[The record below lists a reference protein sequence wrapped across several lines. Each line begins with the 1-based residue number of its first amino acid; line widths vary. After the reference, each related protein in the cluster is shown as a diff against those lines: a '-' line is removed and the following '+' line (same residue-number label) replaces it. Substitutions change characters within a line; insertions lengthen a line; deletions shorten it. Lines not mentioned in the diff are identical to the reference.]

1 MGIMNLD
8 MYDIVRV
15 PRITEKGT
23 RLKEKN
29 NVLTFE
35 VRVDANKVQVKKAVE
50 ELFKVKVAD
59 VTTVKTAGKK
69 KRIGMR
75 VGRRSDWKKAYVTLK
90 PGEKIAIF
98 EGA

>member
-1 MGIMNLD
+1 MMTD
-8 MYDIVRV
+8 FYDIIRV

-35 VRVDANKVQVKKAVE
+35 VRIDSNKLQVRKAIE
-50 ELFKVKVAD
+50 GIFKVKVAD
-59 VTTVKTAGKK
+59 ITTVKSAGKK
-69 KRIGMR
+69 KRLGQR
-75 VGRRSDWKKAYVTLK
+75 QGRRSDWKKAYVTLK
-90 PGEKIAIF
+90 PGEKIDIF

>member
-1 MGIMNLD
+1 MTID
-8 MYDIVRV
+8 QYDVIRV
-15 PRITEKGT
+15 PRITEKGA

-35 VRVDANKVQVKKAVE
+35 VRTDANKVQVRKAIE
-50 ELFKVKVAD
+50 GIFKVKVAD
-59 VTTVKTAGKK
+59 VTTVKSAVKK
-69 KRIGMR
+69 KRMGQR

-90 PGEKIAIF
+90 PGEKIDIF

>member
-1 MGIMNLD
+1 MMTDL
-8 MYDIVRV
+8 YDIIRV

-23 RLKEKN
+23 RLKEQN
-29 NVLTFE
+29 NVITFE
-35 VRVDANKVQVKKAVE
+35 VKVNANKLQVKKAVE
-50 ELFKVKVAD
+50 GIFKVKVLD
-59 VTTVKTAGKK
+59 VTTVKNAGKI
-69 KRIGMR
+69 KRVGQR

>member
-1 MGIMNLD
+1 MMTD
-8 MYDIVRV
+8 FYDILRV

-35 VRVDANKVQVKKAVE
+35 VKVDANKVQVKKAVE
-50 ELFKVKVAD
+50 GIFKVKVAD
-59 VTTVKTAGKK
+59 VTTVKNAGKK
-69 KRIGMR
+69 KRVGQR
-75 VGRRSDWKKAYVTLK
+75 PGRRSDWKKAYVTLK
-90 PGEKIAIF
+90 PGEKIDIF

>member
-1 MGIMNLD
+1 MTMD
-8 MYDIVRV
+8 FYDIIRV

-35 VRVDANKVQVKKAVE
+35 VKINANKLQVRKAVE
-50 ELFKVKVAD
+50 GIFKVKVSD
-59 VTTVKTAGKK
+59 VTTVKNAGKS
-69 KRIGMR
+69 KRVGQR
-75 VGRRSDWKKAYVTLK
+75 LGRRSDWKKAYVTLK
-90 PGEKIAIF
+90 PGEKIDIF

>member
-1 MGIMNLD
+1 MTLD
-8 MYDIVRV
+8 FYDIIRL

-35 VRVDANKVQVKKAVE
+35 VKADANKVQVRKAIE
-50 ELFKVKVAD
+50 GIFKVKVSD
-59 VTTVKTAGKK
+59 VTTVNIPGKR
-69 KRIGMR
+69 KRMGAR
-75 VGRRSDWKKAYVTLK
+75 EGRRSDWKKAYVTLK
-90 PGEKIAIF
+90 PGEKIDLF

>member
-1 MGIMNLD
+1 MMTD
-8 MYDIVRV
+8 FYDIIRV

-35 VRVDANKVQVKKAVE
+35 VKIDANKVQVKKAVE
-50 ELFKVKVAD
+50 SVFKVKVKD
-59 VTTVKTAGKK
+59 VTTVKNLGKN
-69 KRIGMR
+69 KRVGQR
-75 VGRRSDWKKAYVTLK
+75 LGRRSDWKKAYVTLK
-90 PGEKIAIF
+90 PGEKIDIF

>member
-1 MGIMNLD
+1 MMTD
-8 MYDIVRV
+8 FYDIIRV

-35 VRVDANKVQVKKAVE
+35 VKVDANKIQVKKAVE
-50 ELFKVKVAD
+50 SVFKVKVMD
-59 VTTVKTAGKK
+59 VTTVKNMGKN
-69 KRIGMR
+69 KRVGQR
-75 VGRRSDWKKAYVTLK
+75 PGRRSDWKKAYVTLK
-90 PGEKIAIF
+90 PGEKIDIF

>member
-1 MGIMNLD
+1 MMKD
-8 MYDIVRV
+8 FYDIIKI

-35 VRVDANKVQVKKAVE
+35 VRINANKVQVRKAVE
-50 ELFKVKVAD
+50 GIFKVKVAD
-59 VTTVKTAGKK
+59 VTTVKNAGKV
-69 KRIGMR
+69 KRMGQRI
-75 VGRRSDWKKAYVTLK
+75 GRRSDWKKAYVTLK
-90 PGEKIAIF
+90 PGEKIDIF

>member
-1 MGIMNLD
+1 MTD
-8 MYDIVRV
+8 FYDIIRM

-35 VRVDANKVQVKKAVE
+35 VKIDANKVQVKKAVE
-50 ELFKVKVAD
+50 GIFKVKVSD
-59 VTTVKTAGKK
+59 ITTVKNAGKK
-69 KRIGMR
+69 KRIGQR

-90 PGEKIAIF
+90 PGEKIDIF